1 MLTTAAGAGGLVPSS
16 IFTDLGDLISTFDY
30 LWAVQMTLWI
40 TLWSAVW
47 ALIIGTFM
55 AILRLSPI
63 PTLNWVGMI
72 WVTAMR
78 NTPLTLIVIGVNFV
92 LLLQLGLRVGP
103 DLESTFLRLAIVALS
118 VYHSAFVC
126 EALRSGVNTIPL
138 GQAEAARS
146 IGLTFTQSLRLVVLP
161 QAFRGAITPL
171 GNVLI
176 ALTKNTT
183 VLAAIGVFQISSG
196 MANMIERRPDL
207 LWEIFGLVALTFVAL
222 TLPIGLLTGY
232 LSNKLAVKR

>member
-1 MLTTAAGAGGLVPSS
+1 MFSDIGTV
-16 IFTDLGDLISTFDY
+16 IRDFDY

-40 TLWSAVW
+40 TFMSAIW
-47 ALIIGTFM
+47 ALLIGTVM

-63 PTLNWVGMI
+63 GTLNWIGAT
-72 WVTAMR
+72 WVTVIR
-78 NTPLTLIVIGVNFV
+78 NTPLTLIVIGFNFV
-92 LLLQLGLRVGP
+92 LLVQLNIRLGS
-103 DLESTFLRLAIVALS
+103 DLETSFIRLAILALA

-146 IGLTFTQSLRLVVLP
+146 IGLTFIQSLQLVVLP

-183 VLAAIGVFQISSG
+183 VVMAIGVVQISAA
-196 MANMIERRPDL
+196 MRNMIERRPDL
-207 LWEIFGLVALTFVAL
+207 LWEIFFLVAATFVVL
-222 TLPIGLLTGY
+222 TLPLGVLTGY
-232 LSNKLAVKR
+232 LSGRLAVKR